1 MSLNSTSIESL
12 GRLENI
18 LIIGSGGR
26 ENSLAWIIQKNE
38 LVKKVYL
45 VPGNA
50 GSERIKKC
58 ERIKID
64 IDDKIE
70 LVEKL
75 NFLKINL
82 IVIGPEI
89 PLANGLADFLR
100 KKNFKVFGP
109 GKDGAKLE
117 YSKSWAKEF
126 MLGANIPTAN
136 FWKVDSLEKAKEII
150 HLSSSPLVVKADG
163 LASGKGVYIP
173 DSKDECFKAAESILN
188 GKFGN
193 SGKIVVLEEKIEG
206 PEVSVFALCDG
217 KKFVL
222 LPTAQDHKRLYEKDK
237 GPNTGGMGA
246 YSPAPLL
253 TEDYLDRITS
263 EIIEP
268 TINELNKKNIN
279 YKGVIYFGL
288 MLTKSGPKV
297 IEYNCRFGDPEC
309 QTIMPLMDQNFL
321 LLLEK
326 CAMGKL
332 TGNEKIDIFDKVSG
346 CVIATSKGY
355 PHEYKTGFPIKI
367 GNVDSTDFQIF
378 DSGTSLS
385 ENGELITDGGRVLSI
400 VCQDK
405 DFDKVF
411 EKAYKNLKK
420 INFEGIYY
428 RSDIGHQVRKD
439 FSKEHRSYD

>member
-1 MSLNSTSIESL
+1 MSINSNNFKNFN
-12 GRLENI
+12 RLENI
-18 LIIGSGGR
+18 LIIGNGGR
-26 ENSLAWIIQKNE
+26 ENSLAWAIQKNE
-38 LVKKVYL
+38 LVKKVFL
-45 VPGNA
+45 IPGNA
-50 GSERIKKC
+50 GSERINKC

-64 IDDKIE
+64 IKKRKE

-75 NFLKINL
+75 DFLEVDL

-89 PLANGLADFLR
+89 PLAEGLADFLR
-100 KKNFKVFGP
+100 EKDFKVFGP

-126 MLGANIPTAN
+126 MQDANIPTAK
-136 FWKVDSLEKAKEII
+136 FWKVSSLEEAKKII
-150 HLSSSPLVVKADG
+150 HSTSIPLVVKADG
-163 LASGKGVYIP
+163 LASGKGVFIP
-173 DSKDECFKAAESILN
+173 DSKEECVTATESIFN

-193 SGKIVVLEEKIEG
+193 SGNMVVLEEKIHG

-217 KKFVL
+217 KKYIL
-222 LPTAQDHKRLYEKDK
+222 LPSAQDHKRLNEEDK

-253 TEDYLDRITS
+253 TKNYLERIIK

-268 TINELNKKNIN
+268 TINELNKKNID

-288 MLTKSGPKV
+288 MITKSGPKV

-309 QTIMPLMDQNFL
+309 QTIMPLMDQSFVY
-321 LLLEK
+321 LLEK
-326 CAMGKL
+326 CSMGNL
-332 TGNEKIDIFDKVSG
+332 IGSEKIDTSDKVSG

-355 PHEYKTGFPIKI
+355 PHEYKTGFPIEIGKI
-367 GNVDSTDFQIF
+367 DPNDCQIF

-385 ENGELITDGGRVLSI
+385 KDGELLTDGGRVLSI

-405 DFDKVF
+405 DFDLVF
-411 EKAYKNLKK
+411 EKAYKNLKE
-420 INFEGIYY
+420 INFDGIYF
-428 RSDIGHQVRKD
+428 RNDIGHQVRKN
-439 FSKEHRSYD
+439 FF

>member
-1 MSLNSTSIESL
+1 MTINSTISENFN
-12 GRLENI
+12 RLKNI
-18 LIIGSGGR
+18 LVIGNGGR
-26 ENSLAWIIQKNE
+26 ENSLAWAIQKNE
-38 LVKKVYL
+38 LVKKIYL
-45 VPGNA
+45 IPGNA
-50 GSERIKKC
+50 GSERINKC

-64 IDDKIE
+64 IKNKNE
-70 LVEKL
+70 LLEKL
-75 NFLKINL
+75 NYLKIDL

-100 KKNFKVFGP
+100 KKDFKVFGP

-126 MLGANIPTAN
+126 MQDANIPTAN
-136 FWKVDSLEKAKEII
+136 FWKVNSLKEAKNII
-150 HLSSSPLVVKADG
+150 YSSSIPLVVKADG
-163 LASGKGVYIP
+163 LASGKGVFIP
-173 DSKDECFKAAESILN
+173 ESKDECFKAAELVFS
-188 GKFGN
+188 GKFGD
-193 SGKIVVLEEKIEG
+193 SGNVIVLEEKIEG

-217 KKFVL
+217 ERFIL
-222 LPTAQDHKRLYEKDK
+222 LPTAQDHKRLMEEDK

-253 TEDYLDRITS
+253 TKDVLGRIVK

-268 TINELNKKNIN
+268 TIDELNKKNID

-288 MLTKSGPKV
+288 MITKFGPKV

-309 QTIMPLMDQNFL
+309 QTIMPLMDQNFVF
-321 LLLEK
+321 LLEK
-326 CAMGKL
+326 CSMGNL
-332 TGNEKIDIFDKVSG
+332 TGSETIDTTDKVSG

-367 GNVDSTDFQIF
+367 GNIDSLNCQIF

-385 ENGELITDGGRVLSI
+385 KNGELLTDGGRVLSV

-405 DFDKVF
+405 DFDLVF
-411 EKAYKNLKK
+411 EKVYKNLKE
-420 INFEGIYY
+420 INFNGIYF
-428 RSDIGHQVRKD
+428 RNDIGHQVRKN
-439 FSKEHRSYD
+439 FSKEN